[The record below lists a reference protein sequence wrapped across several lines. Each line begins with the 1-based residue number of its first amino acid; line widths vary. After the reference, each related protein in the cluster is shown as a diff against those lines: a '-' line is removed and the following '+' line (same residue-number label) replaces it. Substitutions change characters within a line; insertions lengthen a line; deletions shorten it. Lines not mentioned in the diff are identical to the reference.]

1 MNTDRHSQAEQKD
14 LIADPIERARQE
26 AQNGVLQ
33 FEMVLDSIQNHIT
46 PNQKPFKL
54 KPSAI
59 LRLQEAALR
68 GIHPLAGTFRNTAVS
83 ISGSK
88 HAPPESLM
96 VADEISDLC
105 SYVNENWESR
115 DALHLAAYLLWKLN
129 WIHPFADGNG
139 RTARAVS
146 YLVMSIKLDTLL
158 PGTPTIPEQIA
169 NDKGPYYDAL
179 EAADVEWFK
188 GTVGVTK
195 LERMLE
201 AMLQR
206 QLLGL
211 PTLSENAQRHLK
223 HTIDSRLRRAPPETL
238 IRIFGASKIK
248 DQLWAVGDH
257 LILQVGQGG
266 EFDASESRQSEFG
279 NPFPRLLAVGG
290 APGNIA
296 IASDETNNVLENREF
311 DAGEGYALCLA
322 RDSAIAL
329 RGISVDWTIAGEK
342 RNWRTDAALYV
353 VRFGKNITSD
363 NFYKWFDVLIA
374 RQLTMKS

>member
-146 YLVMSIKLDTLL
+146 YLVMSIKLD
-158 PGTPTIPEQIA
+158 
-169 NDKGPYYDAL
+169 
-179 EAADVEWFK
+179 
-188 GTVGVTK
+188 
-195 LERMLE
+195 R
-201 AMLQR
+201 
-206 QLLGL
+206 
-211 PTLSENAQRHLK
+211 
-223 HTIDSRLRRAPPETL
+223 
-238 IRIFGASKIK
+238 
-248 DQLWAVGDH
+248 
-257 LILQVGQGG
+257 
-266 EFDASESRQSEFG
+266 
-279 NPFPRLLAVGG
+279 
-290 APGNIA
+290 
-296 IASDETNNVLENREF
+296 
-311 DAGEGYALCLA
+311 
-322 RDSAIAL
+322 
-329 RGISVDWTIAGEK
+329 
-342 RNWRTDAALYV
+342 
-353 VRFGKNITSD
+353 
-363 NFYKWFDVLIA
+363 
-374 RQLTMKS
+374 